1 MTTAAVDPGPT
12 VSGIVRFEL
21 PKRAKQRESMTAA
34 QIERQAK
41 SLGESGAWDALM
53 CFARP
58 ARYVGERRAMGL
70 LLADGSSCITT
81 HAGYRTP
88 AQAAEL
94 VTGPLLDASAESGAL
109 YLGIAAPPGTPAPLI
124 TEPIPWRTEERA
136 RLVWEKSA
144 DLLRPWASPDAI
156 L

>member
-70 LLADGSSCITT
+70 DEGREGGMVTERLERTILVACSRTLFLSRLTV
-81 HAGYRTP
+81 AG
-88 AQAAEL
+88 
-94 VTGPLLDASAESGAL
+94 
-109 YLGIAAPPGTPAPLI
+109 
-124 TEPIPWRTEERA
+124 
-136 RLVWEKSA
+136 
-144 DLLRPWASPDAI
+144 
-156 L
+156 